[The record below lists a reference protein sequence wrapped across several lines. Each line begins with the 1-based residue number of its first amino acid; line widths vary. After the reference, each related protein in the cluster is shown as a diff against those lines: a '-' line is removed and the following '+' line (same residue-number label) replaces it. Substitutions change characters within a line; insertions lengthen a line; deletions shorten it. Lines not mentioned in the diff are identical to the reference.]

1 MTTTSIAT
9 SEFARGREVAR
20 SPQEILQSALAAL
33 SEGRISQVVAQFGD
47 HFTFNDHALTLEFND
62 KIRLTEFLNKSREL
76 FPDTT
81 LEVLSIFGDGD
92 HTIGQWKLSATQ
104 TVPYGSI
111 SYRFPISLFG
121 ATIARVEDGKIVE
134 WSDYYDQSSS
144 GRVGLAGLF
153 TEWIEY

>member
-1 MTTTSIAT
+1 MSATSIAT
-9 SEFARGREVAR
+9 PEFARGRELER
-20 SPQEILQSALAAL
+20 SPEEILQSALAAL
-33 SEGRISQVVAQFGD
+33 SEGRVTEVVAQFDD

-81 LEVLSIFGDGD
+81 LEVLSIFEDGD
-92 HTIGQWKLSATQ
+92 HIMGQWKLSATQ
-104 TVPYGSI
+104 AVPYGSI

-121 ATIARVEDGKIVE
+121 ATIVRVKDGKIVQ
-134 WSDYYDQSSS
+134 WTDYYDQSSS
-144 GRVGLAGLF
+144 RRVGLAGLF